1 MTSVTSRW
9 QYLARLCGEA
19 RQAAKDQDPVRLHR
33 VACRIERHALLALK
47 DDDIIELK
55 DDDIIEIPGTGV

>member
-47 DDDIIELK
+47 DDDV
-55 DDDIIEIPGTGV
+55 IEIPETDVWETT